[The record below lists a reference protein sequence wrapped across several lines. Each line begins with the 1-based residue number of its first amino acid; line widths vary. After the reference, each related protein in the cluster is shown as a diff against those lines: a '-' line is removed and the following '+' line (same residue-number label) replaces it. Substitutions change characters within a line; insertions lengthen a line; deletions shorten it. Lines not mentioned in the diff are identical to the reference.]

1 MGFSNFSLLFALV
14 VLLWWLFSNLPLPRE
29 ARFLLFTGVLAT
41 VMVLVI
47 TVGGIGDPLLLNNA
61 APPPRVEL
69 AAGMIH
75 PDCDI
80 REIFIN

>member
-14 VLLWWLFSNLPLPRE
+14 VLVWWLFSNLPLPRE

-61 APPPRVEL
+61 TPPPKVEL
-69 AAGMIH
+69 LAGITSQAYV
-75 PDCDI
+75 I
-80 REIFIN
+80 REIF